1 MQACLD
7 LTAVSQL
14 YLVIAKRE
22 SVKALLLK
30 LTCWCAVSLSCSE
43 PSVAPRRP
51 LKYGAHRHGDGGGSR
66 DGRHEPGTGKHG
78 KVMGGGV
85 VSRSSVLAVQ
95 MLRVPPH
102 TWETLVGERKRN
114 RSAVATKGGATG
126 HGGDSG
132 KLGDTG
138 LLTPTA
144 APAYRPVGM
153 KLRTPRPSFLQ
164 ELQSWKKESL
174 CVVTEAME
182 AAWDATFQSRAEGAE
197 QLSLLQLGHVQVQ
210 GVPWGADVV
219 CQFSC
224 SSVALLRWDP
234 VLTVVPLV
242 PPRES
247 QLLESSFVSCP
258 LTEDDLWRFS
268 NCHAPGFQ
276 LSPSRSEPSK
286 LWTTLSPRISP
297 PPPSCTVRAPWPR
310 RRQRASQGTVLAY
323 MVLQLMMEEDRWGM
337 WRPEELVEEGQLL
350 SKGQEEGEGGCFLMG
365 LSTQVPFVAGFQARS
380 QGGLNTPPVPSLPRG
395 LFCTCLKE
403 SSVEMPVE
411 VASILE
417 PNYNQMEE
425 TGFSLPPEVLS
436 WLQHEDA
443 ALTWSLVESCG
454 LELGGPGHPVTRDPE
469 VVLQLSALYASLAG
483 LQLLAEPSPTALQT
497 DA

>member
-1 MQACLD
+1 MSSLLPHD
-7 LTAVSQL
+7 LCHGRST
-14 YLVIAKRE
+14 
-22 SVKALLLK
+22 
-30 LTCWCAVSLSCSE
+30 SLW
-43 PSVAPRRP
+43 PPTGRDPV
-51 LKYGAHRHGDGGGSR
+51 GNFFGDGGGSR

-78 KVMGGGV
+78 KVTGSGA
-85 VSRSSVLAVQ
+85 VSRSSVLAVR
-95 MLRVPPH
+95 MFRVPPH

-138 LLTPTA
+138 LLTSTA
-144 APAYRPVGM
+144 APAYCPVGM

-174 CVVTEAME
+174 CVMTEAME
-182 AAWDATFQSRAEGAE
+182 AARDTTFQSRAEGAGR
-197 QLSLLQLGHVQVQ
+197 LSLLQLGHVQVQ
-210 GVPWGADVV
+210 GVPWGRRR
-219 CQFSC
+219 
-224 SSVALLRWDP
+224 ALLRWDP

-247 QLLESSFVSCP
+247 QLPESSFVSCP

-323 MVLQLMMEEDRWGM
+323 MVLQLMMKEDRWGM

-350 SKGQEEGEGGCFLMG
+350 TVLYLPEGKLCRNASGVPGG
-365 LSTQVPFVAGFQARS
+365 V
-380 QGGLNTPPVPSLPRG
+380 LPQQ
-395 LFCTCLKE
+395 LEL
-403 SSVEMPVE
+403 

-454 LELGGPGHPVTRDPE
+454 LELRGPGHPVTRDPE
-469 VVLQLSALYASLAG
+469 VVPQLSALYASLAG